1 MFPYAPQCRLYMTRI
16 GIEDDNPP
24 VPVPVCNEHFIG
36 LRVDRQV
43 GGLAEIRHVVAAGPT
58 PAMSDL
64 QEEFAAA
71 VELQDLVFGRP
82 VRASPGD
89 PDVVL

>member
-1 MFPYAPQCRLYMTRI
+1 
-16 GIEDDNPP
+16 
-24 VPVPVCNEHFIG
+24 
-36 LRVDRQV
+36 
-43 GGLAEIRHVVAAGPT
+43 
-58 PAMSDL
+58 MSDL

-89 PDVVL
+89 PDVVLVIDKDSVLVVGQRPFVAVAGTVPALQQRPDGSNCMTAGAGLQHAFFSVTLPAR